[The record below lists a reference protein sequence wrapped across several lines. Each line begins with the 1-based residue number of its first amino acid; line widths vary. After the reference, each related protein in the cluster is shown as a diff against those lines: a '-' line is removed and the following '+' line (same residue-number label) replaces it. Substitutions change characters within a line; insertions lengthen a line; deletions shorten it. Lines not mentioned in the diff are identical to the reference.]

1 MNKAFKLITATV
13 ATAAVSFGL
22 ALVGSTPDTTAHAAN
37 TFASSEISGPS
48 GYFHNSKIGVAFHW
62 KNIKTSNGVQTM
74 MIIGDF
80 KTPKFTT
87 GIPVGNK
94 ISKNKRT
101 FTANYR
107 QITSKSKLTKT
118 TYSFNLYKLS
128 TNKYQV
134 KISKSGNGQL
144 PSNKGKKYTFYRTKK
159 SPANSLAN
167 KFSRPALEK
176 EFKQQYDQN
185 LQQAYQKAKAEGKNV
200 KDPATDPAV
209 QKQEQEAIQTN
220 TDKYIKQLVKAFR

>member
-22 ALVGSTPDTTAHAAN
+22 ALAGSTTAATAHAAN

-48 GYFHNSKIGVAFHW
+48 GYFYNSKVGVAFHW

-134 KISKSGNGQL
+134 KISKSGNGHCQAIKGRSIPSTEQRRAL
-144 PSNKGKKYTFYRTKK
+144 PIHLPTSFLNQHWKKNSSSNMIKTSNKLTKK
-159 SPANSLAN
+159 QKL
-167 KFSRPALEK
+167 KVKTLRT
-176 EFKQQYDQN
+176 
-185 LQQAYQKAKAEGKNV
+185 LQQILQFKSRNKKPFKPILISISSNW
-200 KDPATDPAV
+200 
-209 QKQEQEAIQTN
+209 
-220 TDKYIKQLVKAFR
+220 